1 MDLALEAS
9 ALGSAQLPVVQLPGG
24 SVVKSP
30 PAVQETQP
38 MRVLSLSRDDALEEG
53 VATHAGIR
61 AWRLPRTEELW
72 PAVHRWPVDA
82 TEHTRCVGLLVAS
95 KIP

>member
-1 MDLALEAS
+1 MALEACAS
-9 ALGSAQLPVVQLPGG
+9 ISAQSPAVQLPGG

-30 PAVQETQP
+30 PAVQETQQ
-38 MRVLSLSRDDALEEG
+38 MRVRSLSRDYALEEG
-53 VATHAGIR
+53 VATHSGIR
-61 AWRLPRTEELW
+61 AWRLPRTEEPW

-95 KIP
+95 KIL

>member
-30 PAVQETQP
+30 PAVQETQQ
-38 MRVLSLSRDDALEEG
+38 MQGLSLSRDDALEEG
-53 VATHAGIR
+53 VATHSGIR